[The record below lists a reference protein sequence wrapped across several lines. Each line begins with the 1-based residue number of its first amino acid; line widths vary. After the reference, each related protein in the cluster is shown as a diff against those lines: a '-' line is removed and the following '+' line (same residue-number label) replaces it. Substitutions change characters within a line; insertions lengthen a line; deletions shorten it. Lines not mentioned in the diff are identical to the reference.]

1 MVSECHGVMSTVMI
15 PLRGGCTC
23 TVPDRKI
30 TYLWSGSFTK
40 NATEK
45 DGGETMVDIGVQKFL
60 PMFLTYNT
68 LSFGTTKEFMCKSES
83 YGKSGLSEKIS
94 L

>member
-1 MVSECHGVMSTVMI
+1 MISECHGVMSTVTI
-15 PLRGGCTC
+15 PLHGGCTC

-30 TYLWSGSFTK
+30 TYLRSASYTK

-60 PMFLTYNT
+60 PMFLTYVT
-68 LSFGTTKEFMCKSES
+68 LSFGTTDKFMCKPEN
-83 YGKSGLSEKIS
+83 YGNSGLSEKIS